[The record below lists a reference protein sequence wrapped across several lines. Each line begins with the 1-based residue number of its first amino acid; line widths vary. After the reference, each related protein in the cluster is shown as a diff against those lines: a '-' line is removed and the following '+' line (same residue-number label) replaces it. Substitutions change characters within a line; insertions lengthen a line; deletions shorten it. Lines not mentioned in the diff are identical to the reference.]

1 MELYRFQSA
10 VSSSIATKFKE
21 YMENPL
27 FRTRDEIVPFF
38 YNLSAITGAGKTL
51 ILADT
56 IAQIRIQLSIE
67 PIVLWISKGKV
78 VVSQTYNNL
87 STGKYSSFIP
97 GFEVMPLLDC
107 KQDNIESDDNAL
119 LLVATVGKFNQRN
132 MDKGDRMV
140 YRVNLDNADLSL
152 WDMIT
157 KRQTSHGMRRSLF
170 IVYDEGHNLSDQQT
184 ELLLK
189 LNPDAILSASATMR
203 IPDALY
209 RRVVQRIIDDK
220 GWDIEDFSITVK
232 SSDVVKSG
240 LIKKHIAFGGYVSP
254 MEIAID
260 ELVSDYKSL
269 CTYIQDNSI
278 SFMPKAIYVSNTN
291 IVAETGDKDNHLLPF
306 DERKSS
312 PIRIWKHLVENNNI
326 DPDDIAVYCDLK
338 VDPKFPVPDNFHL
351 FSGGEN
357 DYDRFISESYH
368 HIIFNLSL
376 QEGWDDPLCYFAYID
391 KDMGS
396 KDQVTQILGRV
407 LRQPDAQHF
416 PYSDLNTAHVYVRTD
431 SKNVIEEVIE
441 EIQNKLIAETPEV
454 TLTIY
459 KGKNSE
465 KGNSRVF
472 PRKLAKL
479 PLTTI
484 DAQNALAPINTI
496 INGIPDFRDDSINTV
511 GSGGR
516 IRVLQNIGHSGKPK
530 NEWIETQ
537 HTNRITA
544 RWLFKRELQRYFTK
558 VANLC
563 DTEAGLFDAMIEYSS
578 KAAEI
583 IKDKAEDV
591 VDAYIEHSII
601 IQDAANTFV
610 VSDIYVDP
618 QNYHSFTNSL
628 HERYS
633 DFNQFELEFALELD
647 KSKKTWFRNPKQG
660 CFSIPLLD
668 KGDTNS
674 FNPDFIVWANRKI
687 IAIDTKGDHLI
698 RGDAARKLFS
708 LVKYGNGPDLI
719 IRLVT
724 KGEWSN
730 DIKKIGSTGYT
741 VWEMKNGR
749 IVGHHVHSL
758 KDCVLYC
765 IATS

>member
-1 MELYRFQSA
+1 
-10 VSSSIATKFKE
+10 
-21 YMENPL
+21 
-27 FRTRDEIVPFF
+27 
-38 YNLSAITGAGKTL
+38 
-51 ILADT
+51 
-56 IAQIRIQLSIE
+56 
-67 PIVLWISKGKV
+67 
-78 VVSQTYNNL
+78 
-87 STGKYSSFIP
+87 
-97 GFEVMPLLDC
+97 MPLLDC
-107 KQDNIESDDNAL
+107 KQDNIESDDKAL
-119 LLVATVGKFNQRN
+119 LLVATVGKFNQKS

-152 WDMIT
+152 WDMIS
-157 KRQTSHGMRRSLF
+157 KRETSKGLRRALF

-220 GWDIEDFSITVK
+220 GWKIEDFSITVK

-240 LIKKHIAFGGYVSP
+240 LIKRHIAFGGYVSP

-260 ELVSDYKSL
+260 ELISDYKSL
-269 CTYIQDNSI
+269 SNYVQNNNI
-278 SFMPKAIYVSNTN
+278 SFLPKAIYVSNTN

-306 DERKSS
+306 EDRRSS
-312 PIRIWKHLVENNNI
+312 PIRIWRHLVEQHNI
-326 DPDDIAVYCDLK
+326 DPNDIAVYCDLK
-338 VDPKFPVPDNFHL
+338 VDPRFPVPDNFHL

-357 DYDRFISESYH
+357 DYDRFMSEDFH

-396 KDQVTQILGRV
+396 KNQVTQVLGRV

-416 PYSDLNTAHVYVRTD
+416 SYTDLNTAHVYVRTD
-431 SKNVIEEVIE
+431 SKNAIEEVIE
-441 EIQNKLIAETPEV
+441 EIQSKLVAETPEV
-454 TLTIY
+454 TLTIF

-465 KGNSRVF
+465 KSNSRIF
-472 PRKLAKL
+472 PRKTAKL

-484 DAQNALAPINTI
+484 DAQNALNPINRI
-496 INGIPDFRDDSINTV
+496 INSIHDFRDDSTNTV
-511 GSGGR
+511 GNGGR
-516 IRVLQNIGHSGKPK
+516 IRVFQSIGHDGKPK
-530 NEWIETQ
+530 NEWVETQ
-537 HTNRITA
+537 HTNCITA

-563 DTEAGLFDAMIEYSS
+563 NTETALFDAMIEYSS
-578 KAAEI
+578 KAAEL
-583 IKDKAEDV
+583 IKGKAEEV
-591 VDAYIEHSII
+591 VDAYIEHSVI
-601 IQDAANTFV
+601 IQDSANTFAV
-610 VSDIYVDP
+610 PDIYVDP
-618 QNYHSFTNSL
+618 KNNHTFSNSL

-633 DFNQFELEFALELD
+633 DFNQFELEFAQELD
-647 KSKKTWFRNPKQG
+647 KLNKTWFRNPKQG

-674 FNPDFIVWANRKI
+674 FNPDFIVWASRKI

-708 LVKYGNGPDLI
+708 LVKYGKGPDLI
-719 IRLVT
+719 IRLIT
-724 KGEWSN
+724 RGEWSN
-730 DIKKIGSTGYT
+730 DIKKIGADGYT
-741 VWEMKNGR
+741 VWEMKNAR
-749 IVGHHVHSL
+749 IIGHHVHSL
-758 KDCVLYC
+758 KDCVSYS
-765 IATS
+765 ISST